1 MEIFIDLAE
10 LSENQSEPTI
20 PGIDLNLSGLV
31 SPVSEQGQLG
41 VMQTQLKTTP
51 ELSLPGF
58 DPSLYFSQIQ
68 AEFDKIKSAQDS
80 FSVKDDVKTFQ
91 AAQQNSNTALDPL
104 ASYLEQ
110 RFNKIETIATNNS
123 ELRELIQ
130 GTSDNR
136 LTEIQSIISKPL
148 NQETAIEKESSVS
161 AISDVLTNL
170 INTVSGGDS
179 LVQTTQTGPT
189 VTNNQLVNTAE
200 STIDLTTQNISN
212 LSETISN
219 FATNLVNGVSAQP
232 AIALNQETSPA
243 LLDPTKKQLAITAE
257 AVRPDFGAA
266 SLTALR
272 QMAESTQTMSTAPG
286 ILNNNT
292 SQSNTTV
299 MQADSSP
306 TQPQVQPMSEP
317 QPGSVIMTGGQGDTS
332 SIYMMQILN
341 LMKSGQIKVKIH

>member
-10 LSENQSEPTI
+10 LSGNQSVSAI

-31 SPVSEQGQLG
+31 SPVSDQGQLG

-51 ELSLPGF
+51 ELSLPEF

-68 AEFDKIKSAQDS
+68 AEFDMIKSAQAS

-91 AAQQNSNTALDPL
+91 EAQQNSNTALDPL

-110 RFNKIETIATNNS
+110 RFNTIETIATNNS

-136 LTEIQSIISKPL
+136 LTEIQSIINKPL
-148 NQETAIEKESSVS
+148 NQEVAIEKESSIG

-170 INTVSGGDS
+170 INTVSSGDS
-179 LVQTTQTGPT
+179 LSQTTQTGPT
-189 VTNNQLVNTAE
+189 VTNNQLVNTAD
-200 STIDLTTQNISN
+200 STLDLTTQTISN

-219 FATNLVNGVSAQP
+219 FATNIANGVSEKSTSILSQP
-232 AIALNQETSPA
+232 TGSVLA
-243 LLDPTKKQLAITAE
+243 DPTKSLLSVATE

-266 SLTALR
+266 SLSALR
-272 QMAESTQTMSTAPG
+272 QMADSTQTIASAPN
-286 ILNNNT
+286 ILNTNT

-299 MQADSSP
+299 MQTESAQA
-306 TQPQVQPMSEP
+306 QPQSQVMGEQ
-317 QPGSVIMTGGQGDTS
+317 QTGNVIMTGGQSDSS
-332 SIYMMQILN
+332 SIYLLQMLN
-341 LMKSGQIKVKIH
+341 LMKSGQIKVKIY

>member
-10 LSENQSEPTI
+10 LSGNQSAPAI

-31 SPVSEQGQLG
+31 SPVPDQGQLG

-51 ELSLPGF
+51 ELSLPEF

-68 AEFDKIKSAQDS
+68 AEFDKIKAAQTS
-80 FSVKDDVKTFQ
+80 FSVKDDVAAFQ
-91 AAQQNSNTALDPL
+91 AAQQNSNTALDPF

-110 RFNKIETIATNNS
+110 RFNTIETIATNNS

-136 LTEIQSIISKPL
+136 LTEIQSIIAKPL
-148 NQETAIEKESSVS
+148 NQELAIEKESSIG

-170 INTVSGGDS
+170 INTVSGGDNLS
-179 LVQTTQTGPT
+179 QTTQTGPT

-200 STIDLTTQNISN
+200 STIDLTTQTIST

-219 FATNLVNGVSAQP
+219 FATNLVNGVTEQPTLTSNQTSAP
-232 AIALNQETSPA
+232 VLS
-243 LLDPTKKQLAITAE
+243 DPTRNQLSITAE

-266 SLTALR
+266 SLSALR
-272 QMAESTQTMSTAPG
+272 QMADSTQTITTAPS
-286 ILNNNT
+286 ILNTNT

-299 MQADSSP
+299 MQSESSP
-306 TQPQVQPMSEP
+306 AQPQFQSMGEP
-317 QPGSVIMTGGQGDTS
+317 QAGNIIMAGGQSDTS
-332 SIYMMQILN
+332 SMYMIQMLN
-341 LMKSGQIKVKIH
+341 LLKSGQIKVKIH